1 METDKIDD
9 LKECFI
15 IMPISNNTNYPDGH
29 FDRVYK
35 YLINPACE
43 LAGFKAIRADEV
55 NNTNY
60 IALDIIKRI
69 INSDM
74 AICDLSS
81 QNPNVLYELGIRQAF
96 NKPVTLI
103 KDKVTKR
110 IFDIQGFRDF
120 EYDSNLRVDNIEREI
135 ESLSELIKNTYE
147 SQGSEINS
155 LTALLSLSPA
165 KLQENKEISA
175 ESELILNAI
184 SSMERRILSMEKA
197 SINSLNTHNRRIL
210 IGDDKP
216 VRLGEV
222 LTISNR
228 DELQIGDK
236 VYHEKYGIGEI
247 FRIREDIQELSQY
260 GLIINFEQYGRK
272 NILLKYGRLRKV
284 LDEN

>member
-155 LTALLSLSPA
+155 LTTLLSLSPA

>member
-1 METDKIDD
+1 MEIDKIDD

-155 LTALLSLSPA
+155 LTTLLSLSPA

-197 SINSLNTHNRRIL
+197 SINSVNTYNRRIL

-228 DELQIGDK
+228 DELQIGDN
-236 VYHEKYGIGEI
+236 VYHEKYGVGKI
-247 FRIREDIQELSQY
+247 FGIRENIQELSQY

>member
-1 METDKIDD
+1 M
-9 LKECFI
+9 
-15 IMPISNNTNYPDGH
+15 
-29 FDRVYK
+29 
-35 YLINPACE
+35 
-43 LAGFKAIRADEV
+43 

-155 LTALLSLSPA
+155 LTTLLSLSPA